1 MDIVTIVCQLIAGLG
16 AFLIG
21 VKLLSDNME
30 KLAATR
36 LKDFFHRKPKDK
48 TAFLPEDLSGLS
60 DEERADRIAAAE
72 RAEIRS
78 RRLNTVASRLSGVG
92 IGTVTTAIVQSSSL
106 TTVMIVGLVNA
117 GVMSLSYATSLIMGA
132 NIGTC
137 ITGLIAALQE
147 FPVAIIATALAGIGI
162 FVALFSK
169 KEKVV
174 TASMAVAGLG
184 LVFIGLELMAE
195 SMAAV
200 RESDVITN
208 AFASI
213 DNPFLLFFLGIAVT
227 GIVQSSSAVTSIL
240 ISMAAAGII
249 IGDSANSVMFV
260 VLGTNIGTCVTALI
274 SSIGTNINARRAAV
288 IHLLFNVIGSVIFFI
303 ILLLWDDMV
312 DVTLGVWFKGLPS
325 MQIAM
330 FHTFFNIV
338 CTIIFLP
345 FNDLFVKAAT
355 FLVRERKKKGETNA
369 EIAPVSNR
377 LDKRLLATP
386 AIAVDNASA
395 EAADTLRLAVKCLS
409 DAVDGFLSADRESIE
424 RIAVAKDGIA
434 ERSAAIGDYL
444 TKISAYDATLENER
458 RITALHSCVGDINRV
473 AELAENVGKYTRR
486 SIKDDLRFSSVV
498 RDEIK
503 DMTGL
508 IVSMSE
514 KSAAVLEGGSAT
526 APEEAAEIE
535 ERIDAKR
542 KSLMKDHIR
551 RLGSGECRPESSGVF
566 INLVCNLERVG
577 DHLNYIA
584 RSGETFL

>member
-249 IGDSANSVMFV
+249 IGDSSNSVMFV

-345 FNDLFVKAAT
+345 FNDLFVKAAV

-395 EAADTLRLAVKCLS
+395 EAADTLKLAVKCLS

-424 RIAVAKDGIA
+424 RIAVAKEGIA

-542 KSLMKDHIR
+542 KSLMKDHLK

-584 RSGETFL
+584 NSGETFQ

>member
-1 MDIVTIVCQLIAGLG
+1 
-16 AFLIG
+16 
-21 VKLLSDNME
+21 
-30 KLAATR
+30 
-36 LKDFFHRKPKDK
+36 
-48 TAFLPEDLSGLS
+48 
-60 DEERADRIAAAE
+60 
-72 RAEIRS
+72 
-78 RRLNTVASRLSGVG
+78 
-92 IGTVTTAIVQSSSL
+92 
-106 TTVMIVGLVNA
+106 
-117 GVMSLSYATSLIMGA
+117 
-132 NIGTC
+132 
-137 ITGLIAALQE
+137 
-147 FPVAIIATALAGIGI
+147 
-162 FVALFSK
+162 
-169 KEKVV
+169 
-174 TASMAVAGLG
+174 
-184 LVFIGLELMAE
+184 
-195 SMAAV
+195 
-200 RESDVITN
+200 
-208 AFASI
+208 
-213 DNPFLLFFLGIAVT
+213 
-227 GIVQSSSAVTSIL
+227 
-240 ISMAAAGII
+240 MAAAGII

-338 CTIIFLP
+338 CTVIFLP
-345 FNDLFVKAAT
+345 FNDLFVKAAV
-355 FLVRERKKKGETNA
+355 FLVRERKKKGETKA

-395 EAADTLRLAVKCLS
+395 EAADTLKLAVKCLS

-424 RIAVAKDGIA
+424 RIAVAKEGIA

-542 KSLMKDHIR
+542 KSLMKDHLK

-584 RSGETFL
+584 NSGETFQ

>member
-338 CTIIFLP
+338 CTVIFLP
-345 FNDLFVKAAT
+345 FNDLFV
-355 FLVRERKKKGETNA
+355 
-369 EIAPVSNR
+369 
-377 LDKRLLATP
+377 
-386 AIAVDNASA
+386 
-395 EAADTLRLAVKCLS
+395 
-409 DAVDGFLSADRESIE
+409 
-424 RIAVAKDGIA
+424 
-434 ERSAAIGDYL
+434 
-444 TKISAYDATLENER
+444 
-458 RITALHSCVGDINRV
+458 
-473 AELAENVGKYTRR
+473 
-486 SIKDDLRFSSVV
+486 
-498 RDEIK
+498 
-503 DMTGL
+503 
-508 IVSMSE
+508 
-514 KSAAVLEGGSAT
+514 
-526 APEEAAEIE
+526 
-535 ERIDAKR
+535 
-542 KSLMKDHIR
+542 
-551 RLGSGECRPESSGVF
+551 
-566 INLVCNLERVG
+566 
-577 DHLNYIA
+577 
-584 RSGETFL
+584 